1 MTSTAVAQSIM
12 LAFRSWMWVASV
24 ILWALSRKPA
34 VTVASTR
41 RIYMRSSL
49 RKTLRDVGLDDQAER
64 YREGNQGTRR
74 EVQELASNHWEGV
87 CKDSRGERHLTNL
100 ARPRMHYTRC
110 SEFFVIMVH
119 QCSKSIDIFKI
130 SCGLAVQ
137 DMFMIHLLSRLL
149 NQTVRGC
156 SCSLSLSCHKSGLV
170 VLSFTLFWFSWS
182 VGFVQVHCVTIK
194 KCWSLVAMQF
204 AHTITNGFRAA
215 FCYSETIDISF
226 EKCINV
232 SRQQT
237 GESKLSIMASGQLPG
252 NSKTI
257 NILCKSV

>member
-1 MTSTAVAQSIM
+1 M
-12 LAFRSWMWVASV
+12 LALRSWTWVASV

-64 YREGNQGTRR
+64 NREGHQGTRR

-119 QCSKSIDIFKI
+119 QCSKSIDIFKT

-137 DMFMIHLLSRLL
+137 DMFMIHPLSRLL
-149 NQTVRGC
+149 NQIVRGC
-156 SCSLSLSCHKSGLV
+156 SCSLSLVISLAWLYW
-170 VLSFTLFWFSWS
+170 VLLYFDS
-182 VGFVQVHCVTIK
+182 VGQLVWFKYIVWQSKSACLLLPCNLPIQLVMDSEQPFVI
-194 KCWSLVAMQF
+194 L
-204 AHTITNGFRAA
+204 
-215 FCYSETIDISF
+215 
-226 EKCINV
+226 
-232 SRQQT
+232 
-237 GESKLSIMASGQLPG
+237 KLLIFFL
-252 NSKTI
+252 
-257 NILCKSV
+257 KSV

>member
-1 MTSTAVAQSIM
+1 MTKTAVAQSIM

-149 NQTVRGC
+149 NQIVRGC
-156 SCSLSLSCHKSGLV
+156 SCSLSLVISLAWLYW
-170 VLSFTLFWFSWS
+170 VLLYFDS
-182 VGFVQVHCVTIK
+182 VGQ
-194 KCWSLVAMQF
+194 LVSFKYIVWQSKSACLLLPCNLPIQLLMD
-204 AHTITNGFRAA
+204 
-215 FCYSETIDISF
+215 SEQPSVIL
-226 EKCINV
+226 
-232 SRQQT
+232 
-237 GESKLSIMASGQLPG
+237 KLLIFL
-252 NSKTI
+252 
-257 NILCKSV
+257 LKSV